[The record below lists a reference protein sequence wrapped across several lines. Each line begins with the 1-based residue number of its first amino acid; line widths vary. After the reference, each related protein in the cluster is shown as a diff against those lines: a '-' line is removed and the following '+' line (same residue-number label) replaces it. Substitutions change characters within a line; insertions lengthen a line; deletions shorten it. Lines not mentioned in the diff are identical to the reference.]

1 MNSQIWNMDLDIF
14 ILTLIFKII
23 FNINKKNKKNQPMCP
38 NSQLLANI
46 SALFSPSL
54 HQIIVKSNIS
64 SPQPSRHQ
72 IVIVSRHR
80 FASFVVFMFINRHL
94 FSCVTDFGRRLSTFM
109 NHDRVSV
116 VVCPPS

>member
-1 MNSQIWNMDLDIF
+1 MNPQIWNMDLDIF

-23 FNINKKNKKNQPMCP
+23 FNINRKLKNEPMCP

-46 SALFSPSL
+46 SALFIPPL

-72 IVIVSRHR
+72 IVIVSCHR
-80 FASFVVFMFINRHL
+80 FANFVVFMFINRHL
-94 FSCVTDFGRRLSTFM
+94 FSCVTGFDRRLSTFM
-109 NHDRVSV
+109 NHDRVLV